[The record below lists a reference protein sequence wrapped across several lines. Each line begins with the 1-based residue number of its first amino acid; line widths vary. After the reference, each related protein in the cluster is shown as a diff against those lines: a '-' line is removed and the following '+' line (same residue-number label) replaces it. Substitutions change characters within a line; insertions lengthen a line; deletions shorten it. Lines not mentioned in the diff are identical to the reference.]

1 MQKKLLAA
9 VVTSLV
15 AGQAM
20 AVTVAD
26 NGTSKFEIGGY
37 VGSRYQIEDFGDAK
51 AIGDSSRIN
60 IAGESK
66 LNDTVTAFAKIEYG
80 FSNTNNSMTDDDFSA
95 RLGYVGVK
103 SDKLGS
109 LTLGKQWATY
119 SKVGT
124 WTDMFATTGGDA
136 VGVYSN
142 HEVNG
147 TGRADDAIQYNISV
161 NGLNVSAQYQVA
173 DSDSDSKDYSIDPKD
188 GSIDQHNKDNV
199 DRKSAYG
206 LAISYD
212 LPMGLSLGATY
223 NEARF
228 DEGAPKAKASL
239 LAVKYAQGPVYAAA
253 TYAKMK
259 NHATIST
266 VDLEKAKGMELY
278 VSYQLNDNFKLET
291 GYNQLESD
299 NDKNTDSE
307 LKYIPVG
314 VVYNYGAIQLSGT
327 YQFENSKV
335 SGEDKEDKV
344 ILQARYYF

>member
-15 AGQAM
+15 ASQAM
-20 AVTVAD
+20 AVAVVD
-26 NGTSKFEIGGY
+26 DGTSKFEIGGH
-37 VGSRYQIEDFGDAK
+37 VGARYQIVDSGDAE
-51 AIGDSSRIN
+51 AVGDSSRIN
-60 IAGESK
+60 ISGESK
-66 LNDTVTAFAKIEYG
+66 LNDTVTAFAEIEYG
-80 FSNTNNSMTDDDFSA
+80 FSTTNNGDTVDDFTA

-109 LTLGKQWATY
+109 LTLGKQWSSYYTVA
-119 SKVGT
+119 G

-136 VGVYSN
+136 VGVYNN
-142 HEVNG
+142 HEING
-147 TGRADDAIQYNISV
+147 TGRPDDAIQYNISA

-173 DSDSDSKDYSIDPKD
+173 DADSDTAANP
-188 GSIDQHNKDNV
+188 DQK
-199 DRKSAYG
+199 DRKSSYG
-206 LAISYD
+206 LAVSYD
-212 LPMGLSLGATY
+212 LPMGLSFGATY

-228 DEGAPKAKASL
+228 DDDFAEAKASA
-239 LAVKYAQGPVYAAA
+239 LAVKYAQGPIYAAA
-253 TYAKMK
+253 TYAKME

-266 VDLEKAKGMELY
+266 VDLEKAVGMELY

-299 NDKNTDSE
+299 NNLNTDTE

-314 VVYNYGAIQLSGT
+314 VVYNYGAIQLSGI
-327 YQFENSKV
+327 YQFENTKV
-335 SGEDKEDKV
+335 DGEDKEDKV

>member
-9 VVTSLV
+9 VVSSLI

-20 AVTVAD
+20 AVTVVD

-37 VGSRYQIEDFGDAK
+37 VGSRYQIEDFGDAE
-51 AIGDSSRIN
+51 AIGDSSRLN
-60 IAGESK
+60 VAGESK
-66 LNDTVTAFAKIEYG
+66 LNESTTAFAKIEYG
-80 FSNTNNSMTDDDFSA
+80 FSNTNNSDTSDDFTA

-103 SDKLGS
+103 NDQFGS
-109 LTLGKQWATY
+109 LTLGKQWSTY
-119 SKVGT
+119 STVGT

-136 VGVYSN
+136 VGVYNN
-142 HEVNG
+142 HEING
-147 TGRADDAIQYNISV
+147 TGRADDAIQYNISA

-173 DSDSDSKDYSIDPKD
+173 DADSDTAENP
-188 GSIDQHNKDNV
+188 DQK
-199 DRKSAYG
+199 DRKSAYA
-206 LAISYD
+206 LAVSYD
-212 LPMGLSLGATY
+212 LPMGLSVGATY

-228 DEGAPKAKASL
+228 DENEPKAKASL
-239 LAVKYAQGPVYAAA
+239 VAVKFAQGPIYAAA
-253 TYAKMK
+253 SFAKMK
-259 NHATIST
+259 NHATISN

-278 VSYQLNDNFKLET
+278 ASYQLNENFKVET

-299 NDKNTDSE
+299 NDQNTDTE

-314 VVYNYGAIQLSGT
+314 VVYNYGPVQLSAT

-335 SGEDKEDKV
+335 NGQDKEDKA